1 MGLRRETGRWLRRA
15 LLGMLLLLVLLVGGR
30 AVQAWLAP
38 DLPPWLTVVPQEP
51 DIAALDAGDWAG
63 AVAAEQY
70 AFQAARREVA
80 SRLTPAQRTPANRFF
95 DDSPLDPA
103 RFATDW
109 NRSFLLTPDG
119 PPAGAAV
126 LLHGMTDSPFSMRHL
141 AETYRARGW
150 VAIVPRMPGHGI
162 LPAGLSDAGWDDWLA
177 STRMAVREARARAGN
192 GPIHL
197 VGYSNGGALALK
209 YALDAI
215 EEPRLPRPDRLVLV
229 SPMIGVTAFARFAGF
244 AGLPAL
250 LPAFERAAWLDV
262 VPEFNPFKFNSF
274 PVNAARQS
282 HLLTAAVQE
291 QTRRLSA
298 AGRLDRLA
306 PVLTFQSVVDSTV
319 SAAAVVTALYA
330 HLPENGS
337 ELVLFDLNRNAKLGP
352 LVAPRVE
359 LALER
364 LVPPAPRRYR
374 VTLVTNADADSAAAV
389 ARSMPAG
396 ATTVEQTALGVDWP
410 REMFSL
416 SHVALPF
423 PLTDGLYGLTPDPAD
438 RFGVTLGALAPR
450 GETGLLVVG
459 LESLMRVSSNPFFS
473 WMRARI
479 EATIPAR

>member
-15 LLGMLLLLVLLVGGR
+15 LLSMLLLLVLLVGGR

-63 AVAAEQY
+63 TVAAEQY

-80 SRLTPAQRTPANRFF
+80 SRLTPAQRTLANRFF
-95 DDSPLDPA
+95 DGSPLDPA

-126 LLHGMTDSPFSMRHL
+126 LLHGMTNSPFSMRHL

-162 LPAGLSDAGWDDWLA
+162 LPAGLSDAGWHDWLA

-215 EEPRLPRPDRLVLV
+215 EEPLLPRPDRLVLV

-306 PVLTFQSVVDSTV
+306 PVLTFQSVVDFHRQRRRGGDRALCPPSGEWQR
-319 SAAAVVTALYA
+319 ARAVRPEPQRQAWPSGRATCRARAGTARPTGA
-330 HLPENGS
+330 S
-337 ELVLFDLNRNAKLGP
+337 P
-352 LVAPRVE
+352 LSCHAGDQCGRQQ
-359 LALER
+359 
-364 LVPPAPRRYR
+364 RRR
-374 VTLVTNADADSAAAV
+374 SRTQHAGRCHDS
-389 ARSMPAG
+389 G
-396 ATTVEQTALGVDWP
+396 
-410 REMFSL
+410 
-416 SHVALPF
+416 
-423 PLTDGLYGLTPDPAD
+423 TDGA
-438 RFGVTLGALAPR
+438 RRRLA
-450 GETGLLVVG
+450 
-459 LESLMRVSSNPFFS
+459 
-473 WMRARI
+473 A
-479 EATIPAR
+479 